1 VPDKV
6 DFNEFLKQVD
16 ERVVVHA
23 KEEEVHGLLRI
34 GNVWR
39 LNRVEASITKDA
51 TSKSDEYELTVQG
64 GPDASR
70 IFHSKVGSADA
81 TATEIVRRLGTL
93 TH

>member
-1 VPDKV
+1 MPDKV

-16 ERVVVHA
+16 ERVAVHA
-23 KEEEVHGLLRI
+23 KEEDVHGLLRI

-51 TSKSDEYELTVQG
+51 SNKSDEYELTVQG

-70 IFHSKVGSADA
+70 IFHSKVGSVDA